1 MGLRLR
7 GFAGFIDLADITQ
20 SWVNENPSF
29 SVYQGILQM
38 GRFTCEEGKVHIEV
52 FEENCFDLLDAIAED
67 ILTTY
72 PIVNN

>member
-7 GFAGFIDLADITQ
+7 GFDGFIALVDITQ

-38 GRFTCEEGKVHIEV
+38 GRFTCEEGKIHIEV
-52 FEENCFDLLDAIAED
+52 FEENCFDILDAIADD
-67 ILTTY
+67 ILSSY
-72 PIVNN
+72 PIVNK